1 MAVRENLVNLAVD
14 GAKAGGG
21 SNLTVYGLL
30 EASAFL
36 LALVAG
42 AILLYRLY
50 PKIVEVLG

>member
-1 MAVRENLVNLAVD
+1 MRENLVNLAVD

-42 AILLYRLY
+42 AVLLYRLY